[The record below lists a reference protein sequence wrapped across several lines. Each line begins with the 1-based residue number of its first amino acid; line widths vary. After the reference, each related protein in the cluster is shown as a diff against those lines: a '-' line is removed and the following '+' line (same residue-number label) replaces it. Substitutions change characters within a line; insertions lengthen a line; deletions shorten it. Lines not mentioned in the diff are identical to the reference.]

1 MPKKN
6 PANDFHDPYSL
17 HEGWK
22 GKTKKAVKYIQEDGM
37 RINDAVTLV
46 FGVHKRTWDKWR
58 RWALEDYEKG
68 FTGTRLQNVVT
79 QLSQADMEASRFLS
93 RKARDLALK
102 EDNVEMLKFL
112 LERRHGYKKESKK
125 DVEVSTKDDFNFN
138 INITDSKKEE

>member
-1 MPKKN
+1 MPRKN
-6 PANDFHDPYSL
+6 PENDFHDPYTL
-17 HEGWK
+17 GNDW
-22 GKTKKAVKYIQEDGM
+22 KTKTDKVARYVSEDGM
-37 RINDAVTLV
+37 KINEALTLV

-58 RWALEDYEKG
+58 RWALEDYENG
-68 FTGTRLQNVVT
+68 FTGTRLQTVVT
-79 QLSQADMEASRFLS
+79 KLSQADMEAGRFLS

-138 INITDSKKEE
+138 INITDSKKE

>member
-1 MPKKN
+1 MPRKN
-6 PANDFHDPYSL
+6 PENDFHDPYTLGSD
-17 HEGWK
+17 WK
-22 GKTKKAVKYIQEDGM
+22 SKTDKVARYVSEDGM
-37 RINDAVTLV
+37 KINEALTLV

-58 RWALEDYEKG
+58 RWALEDYENG
-68 FTGTRLQNVVT
+68 FTGTRLQEVVT
-79 QLSQADMEASRFLS
+79 KLSQADMEAGRFLS

-138 INITDSKKEE
+138 INITDSKKE